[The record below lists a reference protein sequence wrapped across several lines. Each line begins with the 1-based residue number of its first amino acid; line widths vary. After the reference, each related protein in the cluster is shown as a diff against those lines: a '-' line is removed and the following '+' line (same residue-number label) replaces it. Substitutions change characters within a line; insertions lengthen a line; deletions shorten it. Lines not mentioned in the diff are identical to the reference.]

1 MVSSFKHQ
9 NPGDHLNWFIFILYI
24 FFLAME
30 QKSCN
35 NAEDDCQ
42 HYKSLYERSQ
52 QELTDLAEKHKQVMN
67 NVFSLYMYNRLSSQ
81 LSTVILNPGSDQ
93 LRGCFMLLLLLFD
106 FDNRRIE
113 THQLLLITSLH
124 SQ

>member
-1 MVSSFKHQ
+1 
-9 NPGDHLNWFIFILYI
+9 
-24 FFLAME
+24 ME

-67 NVFSLYMYNRLSSQ
+67 NVFSSVSY
-81 LSTVILNPGSDQ
+81 
-93 LRGCFMLLLLLFD
+93 
-106 FDNRRIE
+106 
-113 THQLLLITSLH
+113 THLTLPTIYSV
-124 SQ
+124 

>member
-1 MVSSFKHQ
+1 
-9 NPGDHLNWFIFILYI
+9 
-24 FFLAME
+24 ME

-67 NVFSLYMYNRLSSQ
+67 NVFSLYMYMDCH
-81 LSTVILNPGSDQ
+81 LN
-93 LRGCFMLLLLLFD
+93 
-106 FDNRRIE
+106 
-113 THQLLLITSLH
+113 
-124 SQ
+124 

>member
-1 MVSSFKHQ
+1 
-9 NPGDHLNWFIFILYI
+9 
-24 FFLAME
+24 ME

-67 NVFSLYMYNRLSSQ
+67 NVFYCTRI
-81 LSTVILNPGSDQ
+81 TDGHLN
-93 LRGCFMLLLLLFD
+93 
-106 FDNRRIE
+106 
-113 THQLLLITSLH
+113 
-124 SQ
+124 

>member
-1 MVSSFKHQ
+1 
-9 NPGDHLNWFIFILYI
+9 
-24 FFLAME
+24 ME

-52 QELTDLAEKHKQVMN
+52 QELTDLAEKHKQVRN
-67 NVFSLYMYNRLSSQ
+67 NVFSLYMYNNRLSSQ
-81 LSTVILNPGSDQ
+81 LSTVQLNPGSDQ
-93 LRGCFMLLLLLFD
+93 LRGCLILLLLLFD
-106 FDNRRIE
+106 CDNRRIE
-113 THQLLLITSLH
+113 THQLLITSLH

>member
-1 MVSSFKHQ
+1 MK
-9 NPGDHLNWFIFILYI
+9 
-24 FFLAME
+24 

-67 NVFSLYMYNRLSSQ
+67 NVFLLYTYNRWSSK
-81 LSTVILNPGSDQ
+81 LSTVQLNPGSDQ
-93 LRGCFMLLLLLFD
+93 LRGCFILLLLFD
-106 FDNRRIE
+106 CDDRRI
-113 THQLLLITSLH
+113 
-124 SQ
+124 